1 MRRVTLKEIFDYIS
15 IKEYEEKTKQIKDG
29 QTINL
34 YSSNIIK
41 IKLKKRGSKLYTI
54 IVRYGEEDI
63 SNIARNLLVQI

>member
-1 MRRVTLKEIFDYIS
+1 MKEIFDYIS

-41 IKLKKRGSKLYTI
+41 IRLKKRGSKLYTV

-63 SNIARNLLVQI
+63 SNIARNLLLQI

>member
-1 MRRVTLKEIFDYIS
+1 MKEIFDYIS